1 MTLKQLI
8 HFELRLVE
16 LLLILIVFRLDL
28 HCDKTFV
35 MKIQLKSLKKN
46 VEIFYI
52 IVLIIQT
59 VIQMIKMCRDL

>member
-8 HFELRLVE
+8 HFVLRLVE

-46 VEIFYI
+46 AKIFYI
-52 IVLIIQT
+52 IVLTIKT
-59 VIQMIKMCRDL
+59 VIQMIKMCCDW